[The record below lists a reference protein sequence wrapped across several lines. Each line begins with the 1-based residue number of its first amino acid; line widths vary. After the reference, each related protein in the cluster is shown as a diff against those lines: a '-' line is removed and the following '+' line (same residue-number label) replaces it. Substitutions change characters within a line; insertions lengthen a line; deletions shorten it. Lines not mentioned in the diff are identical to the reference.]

1 MSIHETLVHGHDCA
15 NHQCKIHH
23 GQAPASVRRPWSKA
37 GQAPQYAPDLGILAR
52 HVKLTLSIDPER
64 RVLVGT
70 ASTTV
75 EASFSA
81 VNEVFFE
88 AADSV
93 KFEKVYV
100 AGSDA
105 ALTYRT
111 VDGGIIAVLPA
122 RLEKGAKIE
131 IAIDYHLEKP
141 KAGIYFTGPA
151 VMYPNKPFQTWTQGE
166 DQDSHHW
173 FPVAGADYPNHKMTC
188 EAIITVPAAYTA
200 LSNGKLLSETADD
213 KNGTRTFHWHQT
225 RPHTS
230 YLFTLAIGAFI
241 KLEKHWRG
249 MPVQLYCDPSLEEQA
264 REYFE
269 GTENLIELFSKLTG
283 VDYPW
288 EGKYAQVMVQNFMFG
303 GMENTTMTTMTDSIL
318 ANHETRAEY
327 RKSEIRLNA
336 HELFHHWFGDLI
348 TCKAWAHAFLNE
360 GTTTYSEVL
369 TMEALY
375 GIMERDYY
383 VKTVRDTYMREDA
396 RYRRPLV
403 TNLYV
408 DPMDMFDA
416 HTYQK
421 GGLTHHMLRYI
432 LGDDGYFA
440 TLRTFLLDN
449 AYQTVDTNDLL
460 KAIAKVTGRNLT
472 QFFDQWMYGA
482 GFPEYKVS
490 YAFDEAKKTASVR
503 VQQTQKLEDAT
514 GIFTMP
520 IVFSFGFADGSSQEF
535 KPTVANADETFTFA
549 LKQPPTIFRFDPS
562 NWVLKTVDLKGV
574 PKKMLLSQLAH
585 DTTVM
590 SRVDAAQALES
601 IGGTGVVEALEA
613 ACKSS
618 IHWGVSVEAANCL
631 GRLKNVKAMR
641 ALKRLITHD
650 DPAVRRAVVRN
661 LGEYKHD
668 SVVSLLA
675 GIASSANEKSQ
686 FVRAESLQSLGKTKS
701 AKAFDVLKAALEV
714 SSWNDIIRVGA
725 LSGLAASEDDRAVEV
740 LVAYAGPGYSIQA
753 RPAAIKG
760 LGVLAKAKP
769 KLALRQ
775 LHGVIETFE
784 LDQYTLNLAA
794 VTALGE
800 SKSRKSLPLLKHL
813 EQNAK
818 DARIRRSASQEIEE
832 IVDPMEEHVSDVARV
847 SSELA
852 RLNKDVRNI
861 KRGMRSSSR
870 KKVF

>member
-1 MSIHETLVHGHDCA
+1 MSFIHETLVHGHDCA
-15 NHQCKIHH
+15 NHRCNIHH
-23 GQAPASVRRPWSKA
+23 GQAPASVRRPWAKPGA
-37 GQAPQYAPDLGILAR
+37 TPQYAPDLGILAR

-64 RVLVGT
+64 KVLVGT

-81 VNEVFFE
+81 VTEVFFE

-93 KFEKVYV
+93 KIDKVYV

-105 ALTYRT
+105 ALAFRT
-111 VDGGIIAVLPA
+111 VDGGFIVALPC
-122 RLEKGAKIE
+122 RLDKGAKIE
-131 IAIDYHLEKP
+131 IAIDYHLDKP

-188 EAIITVPAAYTA
+188 EAVITVPAAYTA
-200 LSNGKLLSETADD
+200 LSNGKLLSETADE

-230 YLFTLAIGAFI
+230 YLFTLAIGAFV
-241 KLEKHWRG
+241 KLEKQWRG

-283 VDYPW
+283 IDYPW
-288 EGKYAQVMVQNFMFG
+288 EGKYAQVMVQDYMYG
-303 GMENTTMTTMTDSIL
+303 GMENTTMTTMTDTIL

-327 RKSEIRLNA
+327 RKSEIRLDA
-336 HELFHHWFGDLI
+336 HELFHHWAGCLI
-348 TCKAWAHAFLNE
+348 TCKDWAHAFLVE
-360 GTTTYSEVL
+360 GTTTFSEVL

-375 GIMERDYY
+375 GVMERDYY
-383 VKTVRDTYMREDA
+383 VKIIRDTYMREDA

-421 GGLTHHMLRYI
+421 GALAHHMLRYI
-432 LGDDGYFA
+432 LGDEGYFGS
-440 TLRTFLLDN
+440 LRTFFTDN

-460 KAIAKVTGRNLT
+460 KAIFKFTGCNLT

-490 YAFDEAKKTASVR
+490 YAFDEAEKTASVR

-535 KPTVANADETFTFA
+535 KPTVGKADETFTFT
-549 LKQPPTIFRFDPS
+549 LKQTPMIFRFDPS
-562 NWVLKTVDLKGV
+562 NWVLKTVDLRV
-574 PKKMLLSQLAH
+574 PKKMLFSQLA
-585 DTTVM
+585 DDITVM

-601 IGGTGVVEALEA
+601 IGGVGVVEAFEA

-641 ALKRLITHD
+641 ALKRLVTHE

-661 LGEYKHD
+661 LGEYKHE

-675 GIASSANEKSQ
+675 GIAGSATEKSQ

-701 AKAFDVLKAALEV
+701 EKAFDVLKAALNV

-725 LSGLAASEDDRAVEV
+725 LSGLAASEDKRALEI
-740 LVAYAGPGYSIQA
+740 LVAYAGPGYSMQA

-769 KLALRQ
+769 KLALCP
-775 LHGVIETFE
+775 LHQVVET
-784 LDQYTLNLAA
+784 LGIDQYTLNLAA

-800 SKSRKSLPLLKHL
+800 SRKRASLPQLKFL
-813 EQNAK
+813 AENAK
-818 DARIRRSASQEIEE
+818 DARIRHSAVQAIEE
-832 IVDPMEEHVSDVARV
+832 IVHPIEEHVSEVEGV
-847 SSELA
+847 SRSLVK
-852 RLNKDVRNI
+852 LNKDVRNI
-861 KRGMRSSSR
+861 RSWLRQSSR
-870 KKVF
+870 KKVS